1 MKHQQQCTPTTIEVT
16 TRILGGAETTVCVP
30 LLTETPATAQLIRWK
45 IAAEWHSG
53 GPVGIE
59 SVSPE
64 TPAAK
69 WLSLDDAVRNAL
81 DAYRAGWY
89 VIQVDGD
96 QPGGLDSLLSLS
108 PASRICFI
116 RLYPLEET

>member
-1 MKHQQQCTPTTIEVT
+1 MKHKQQSIPTAVEVT
-16 TRILGGAETTVCVP
+16 TRLPGGGETTVCVR
-30 LLTETPATAQLIRWK
+30 LDTDTPSTAELIREK
-45 IAAEWHSG
+45 IAAEWRFG

-69 WLSLDDAVRNAL
+69 WPSLDDAVRNAL

-89 VIQVDGD
+89 VVQVDGD
-96 QPGGLDSLLSLS
+96 QPGGLDTPLRLR
-108 PASRICFI
+108 PASHICFI
-116 RLYPLEET
+116 RLYPLEEA